1 MRAVLD
7 TNVIIDLLHF
17 ADPEA
22 LLLRAAIDDGSL
34 LCFSDRQCLSE
45 LERVAAY
52 PQFALDGLAQRA
64 LLEDYRGFVRL
75 CEPAGVED
83 GEAYRL
89 PRCRDADD
97 QKFLILALRCRAD
110 LLITRDREL
119 LRLAGRRRPAPSC
132 AIVGAAAAAAWLSTS
147 SDQPSASGASTDAG
161 ELAAGPRGLRR

>member
-34 LCFSDRQCLSE
+34 QCFSDRPCLEE
-45 LERVAAY
+45 LERVATY
-52 PQFALDGLAQRA
+52 PQFALDGRAQQA
-64 LLEDYRGFVRL
+64 LLEDYRGFVTL
-75 CEPAGVED
+75 CEPEGVEDGED

-89 PRCRDADD
+89 PRCRDVDD
-97 QKFLILALRCRAD
+97 QKFLILARRCRAD

-119 LRLAGRRRPAPSC
+119 LRLASRRRPAPSC
-132 AIVGAAAAAAWLSTS
+132 AIVSATAAAVLMVMTRREDTS
-147 SDQPSASGASTDAG
+147 DHQSRDP
-161 ELAAGPRGLRR
+161 